1 MVSEVR
7 LNYPM
12 NVLFLSN
19 ELLGFVEGGLY
30 GDFFIIHIVIYPL
43 QRVQISM
50 AVFFGTSWKVTCPE
64 YNRQVTF
71 YKLLEK
77 HGHVHLVTKYILTPF
92 LPVIVW
98 VSVEPEAGLRLVVDE
113 EPLAILAGAAS
124 EGKGVNICEL
134 FVNSFEDFLT
144 WIIILLHVIVFKAL
158 KSRNLSKDYI

>member
-1 MVSEVR
+1 
-7 LNYPM
+7 M
-12 NVLFLSN
+12 NVIFLSN
-19 ELLGFVEGGLY
+19 ELLGFEEGGLY

-64 YNRQVTF
+64 YNRQVTR
-71 YKLLEK
+71 KTRTCLS
-77 HGHVHLVTKYILTPF
+77 GHEVYFDAF

-113 EPLAILAGAAS
+113 EPLAVLAGAAS
-124 EGKGVNICEL
+124 KGKDVNICEL

-144 WIIILLHVIVFKAL
+144 WIIILLQAIVFKAL
-158 KSRNLSKDYI
+158 KSRNL